1 MIDRTLM
8 NTDLEQLWSQVT
20 AAVTS
25 EAQNNNLEMLLS
37 GSRPISTDD
46 GDLVV
51 EFPTRF
57 ARDWVE
63 TRHFTQLHGW
73 AQEIYGISFNLRLVV
88 RGEEP
93 HSTNSPTPRA
103 EPYRPEVAPTP
114 PSGQQPLPASNHPT
128 PIESGLQDTGIEQ
141 VATPPTPAR
150 SIHANGPLQ
159 HDMPTQAVM
168 SQSLNPKYTFDT
180 FVVGSGNRFP
190 HAASLAAASEPAAV
204 YNPLFLYGGVGLGKT
219 HLMQAIGQYVI
230 QHHPHLHV
238 VYVSSE
244 RFTNDLI
251 NALQT
256 KSMVEFRQRYRSVDV
271 LLIDDIHFVAGK
283 ESTQEEFFHTFNAL
297 YQANKQIVI
306 SSDRPPKEIPTLEDR
321 LRSRFEW
328 GLTADVQAPD
338 IETRVAILRQ
348 KARNERYSVPDEVLD
363 FIASHIHSNIRELE
377 GALIRVM
384 AYSSLHHR
392 PLSIDLAAEA
402 LKEILPDT
410 APKPITMPRIQ
421 ELVASHFGIKVADI
435 KGKRRSRAVTFPR
448 QIAMYLSRELTDAS
462 LPRIGEEFG
471 GRDHTTVMHACD
483 KIRKDMEADAS
494 FAATVG
500 SLVDRIQSGG

>member
-1 MIDRTLM
+1 MIDRTLT
-8 NTDLEQLWSQVT
+8 NVDLEQLWSRVI

-25 EAQNNNLEMLLS
+25 DAQNNNLEMLLS
-37 GSRPISTDD
+37 GSRPIYTDD
-46 GDLVV
+46 GDLVI

-63 TRHFTQLHGW
+63 TRYYTQLHGW
-73 AQEIYGISFNLRLVV
+73 TQEIFGTPLNLRLLV

-93 HSTNSPTPRA
+93 QRVTTPTPRV
-103 EPYRPEVAPTP
+103 EPYRTEPIRISPHLDPTIRSSHPPHAEPRSSVVEPVAPSAHINTM
-114 PSGQQPLPASNHPT
+114 HT
-128 PIESGLQDTGIEQ
+128 
-141 VATPPTPAR
+141 
-150 SIHANGPLQ
+150 NGSDR
-159 HDMPTQAVM
+159 HDMPTRAVM
-168 SQSLNPKYTFDT
+168 SETLNPKYTFDT

-190 HAASLAAASEPAAV
+190 HAAALAAASEPAAV

-219 HLMQAIGQYVI
+219 HLMQAIGHYVLK
-230 QHHPHLHV
+230 HHPHLHV

-348 KARNERYSVPDEVLD
+348 KARNEGYSVPDEVLD
-363 FIASHIHSNIRELE
+363 FIASHIQSNIRELE
-377 GALIRVM
+377 GALIRVI
-384 AYSSLHHR
+384 AFSSLHHR
-392 PLSIDLAAEA
+392 PLSVELAAEA

-410 APKPITMPRIQ
+410 QPKPITMPRIQ
-421 ELVASHFGIKVADI
+421 EIVASHFGIKVADL
-435 KGKRRSRAVTFPR
+435 KGKRRSRAVTLPR
-448 QIAMYLSRELTDAS
+448 QIAMYLCRELTDAS

-471 GRDHTTVMHACD
+471 GRDHTTVMHACE
-483 KIRKDMEADAS
+483 KIRKDSESDAA
-494 FAATVG
+494 FMGTIQA
-500 SLVDRIQSGG
+500 LIDRIRSGN

>member
-1 MIDRTLM
+1 MIDRTLT
-8 NTDLEQLWSQVT
+8 NIDLEQLWSRVI

-25 EAQNNNLEMLLS
+25 DAHNNNLEMLLS
-37 GSRPISTDD
+37 GSRPIYTDD
-46 GDLVV
+46 GDLII

-63 TRHFTQLHGW
+63 TRYYTQLHGW
-73 AQEIYGISFNLRLVV
+73 TQEIFGIPLNLRLVV

-93 HSTNSPTPRA
+93 PRIGA
-103 EPYRPEVAPTP
+103 PIPRVEPYRPEAIRLSTSPHAEPRSSVAKPAAPTFHVNT
-114 PSGQQPLPASNHPT
+114 LHT
-128 PIESGLQDTGIEQ
+128 
-141 VATPPTPAR
+141 
-150 SIHANGPLQ
+150 NGSSR
-159 HDMPTQAVM
+159 HDMATQAVM
-168 SQSLNPKYTFDT
+168 SDTLNPKYTFDT

-190 HAASLAAASEPAAV
+190 HAAALAAASEPAAV

-219 HLMQAIGQYVI
+219 HLMQAIGHYVLK
-230 QHHPHLHV
+230 HHPHLHV

-328 GLTADVQAPD
+328 GLTADIQAPD

-348 KARNERYSVPDEVLD
+348 KARNEGYSVPDEVLD
-363 FIASHIHSNIRELE
+363 FIASHIQSNIRELE
-377 GALIRVM
+377 GALNRVI
-384 AYSSLHHR
+384 AFSSLHQR
-392 PLSIDLAAEA
+392 PLSVELATEA

-410 APKPITMPRIQ
+410 QPKPVTIQRIQ
-421 ELVASHFGIKVADI
+421 EIVASHFGIKVADL
-435 KGKRRSRAVTFPR
+435 KGKRRSRSVTVPR

-471 GRDHTTVMHACD
+471 GRDHTTVMHACE
-483 KIRKDMEADAS
+483 KIRKDSESDAA
-494 FAATVG
+494 FRTT
-500 SLVDRIQSGG
+500 IQVLIDHIRSGN

>member
-1 MIDRTLM
+1 MIDRTLT
-8 NTDLEQLWSQVT
+8 NHEQLWSQVT

-25 EAQNNNLEMLLS
+25 GAQNNNLKMLLS
-37 GSRPISTDD
+37 GSRPVYTDD
-46 GDLVV
+46 GDLIV

-73 AQEIYGISFNLRLVV
+73 AQEIYGIPLNLRLIV

-93 HSTNSPTPRA
+93 QRSNPPTPRA
-103 EPYRPEVAPTP
+103 ELYRPEAVAS
-114 PSGQQPLPASNHPT
+114 PSHNAHPAVPANPSAQ
-128 PIESGLQDTGIEQ
+128 ESGHQSAGIEHGASSVQ
-141 VATPPTPAR
+141 HISTIRT
-150 SIHANGPLQ
+150 NGSAQ
-159 HDMPTQAVM
+159 HDMPQQAVM

-190 HAASLAAASEPAAV
+190 HAAALAAASEPAAV

-230 QHHPHLHV
+230 KHHPHLHV

-392 PLSIDLAAEA
+392 PLSPDLAAEA

-410 APKPITMPRIQ
+410 QPKPITMPRIQ
-421 ELVASHFGIKVADI
+421 EIVASHFGIKVADI

-483 KIRKDMEADAS
+483 KIRKDMDSDAA
-494 FAATVG
+494 FASTVQ
-500 SLVDRIQSGG
+500 SLIDRIQSGN